1 MGRILRCAHLG
12 MTTDIIHEI
21 EEKEPNNM
29 EIHTGLKIRT
39 GLKAGQGLGDTVA
52 DLAHLTGMDQMAK
65 LYEQTTGKSCG
76 CEQRRQAL
84 NQYFPFGQSS

>member
-1 MGRILRCAHLG
+1 

-29 EIHTGLKIRT
+29 EIRTGLKTRTGLKIHT

-76 CEQRRQAL
+76 CDQRRQAL
-84 NQYFPFGQSS
+84 NQIFPFGQSA